1 MPNKQTPIRGGNN
14 SNGSRRDKRTRVAA
28 HVHAETIPAAM
39 RPGLTLL
46 DALLNSSALF
56 GEKPVYRVCIAV
68 NPSINALKK
77 RPMPEFAHAQ

>member
-1 MPNKQTPIRGGNN
+1 MSDGDKV
-14 SNGSRRDKRTRVAA
+14 NGRWRDKPTRVAA

-56 GEKPVYRVCIAV
+56 GEKPV
-68 NPSINALKK
+68 
-77 RPMPEFAHAQ
+77 